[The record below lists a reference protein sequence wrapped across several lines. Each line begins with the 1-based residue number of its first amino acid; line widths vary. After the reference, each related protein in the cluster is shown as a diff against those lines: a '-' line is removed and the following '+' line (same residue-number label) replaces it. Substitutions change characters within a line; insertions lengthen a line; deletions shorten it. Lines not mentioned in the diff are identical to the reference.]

1 MNRDAFP
8 QLRSPKDG
16 PQDQPRRSRKNP
28 YYNGPRTDH
37 FDGTIFF
44 NPEGVPPGRLTD
56 LLRWRISN
64 GRQKWPRHF
73 PSPFHGSRPEPV
85 VEGDRMV
92 VTMVGHATMLV
103 QTAGLNFVTDP
114 VWSNRASP
122 VRFAGPKRVN
132 PPGIAFHDLPRI
144 NAVLLSHNHY
154 DHLDIPTLKLLAA
167 RDNPLIVTPLGN
179 DTIVKAAIPDAR
191 VVTGDWGDAVD
202 LPSGLRLRFAPA
214 HHWSARG
221 MNDRRMALW
230 AAFVLD
236 TPGGRI
242 YHVGDTGFHDG
253 INFDAAGREHGPFR
267 LAILPVGAYEPRWF
281 MRGQH
286 MNPQEAVLGMELCN
300 AAFAVGHHW
309 GTFQLTDEAIEAPR
323 HALHEALA
331 GRGIDPDRF
340 PALRPGESVEV
351 PPLA

>member
-1 MNRDAFP
+1 M
-8 QLRSPKDG
+8 
-16 PQDQPRRSRKNP
+16 
-28 YYNGPRTDH
+28 T
-37 FDGTIFF
+37 
-44 NPEGVPPGRLTD
+44 
-56 LLRWRISN
+56 N
-64 GRQKWPRHF
+64 GRQKWPRHW
-73 PSPFHGSRPEPV
+73 PSPFHGSRPEPSV
-85 VEGDRMV
+85 QGDRLV
-92 VTMVGHATMLV
+92 VTMIGHATLLV

-122 VRFAGPKRVN
+122 FSFAGPKRVN
-132 PPGIAFHDLPRI
+132 PPGVDFADLPRI
-144 NAVLLSHNHY
+144 DVVLLSHNHY
-154 DHLDIPTLKLLAA
+154 DHLDLATLKQLVA

-179 DTIVKAAIPDAR
+179 DTIVRGVIPGALIQ
-191 VVTGDWGDAVD
+191 TGDWGDRAD
-202 LPSGLRLRFAPA
+202 LADGIALRFAPA

-230 AAFVLD
+230 AAFVLE

-253 INFDAAGREHGPFR
+253 INFDSAGRQHGPFR

-323 HALHEALA
+323 LALLQALSE
-331 GRGIDPDRF
+331 RGIDPARF
-340 PALRPGESVEV
+340 PALRPGESIEV